1 MLIDCLQRN
10 DLDLKNPKHKDK
22 AFDYLT
28 SKGIFKKF
36 MPCYLQVVDL
46 DSSSRKNK
54 STLTQF
60 TKTYVDKFTYFQNA
74 WTKEPTITEEAF
86 IQRFEK
92 ELNIDFWKEDIS
104 YFEGRR
110 DMYIL
115 DIHELIQLYGRG
127 MNISTFDEATTSISM
142 YMATYIYD
150 LLYPYDEEQYGSL
163 GMIHFLKRLFK
174 PLKCMHLNVFSS
186 QFHRIFES

>member
-1 MLIDCLQRN
+1 VLIDCLQRN
-10 DLDLKNPKHKDK
+10 DLDLKNPKDKDR
-22 AFDYLT
+22 AFDFLA
-28 SKGIFKKF
+28 SRGIFKKF

-46 DSSSRKNK
+46 DSSRKNK
-54 STLTQF
+54 STLDQF
-60 TKTYVDKFTYFQNA
+60 TQTYVNKFTSFQDA
-74 WTKEPTITEEAF
+74 WTKEPTLTEEAF
-86 IQRFEK
+86 IQHFEK

-127 MNISTFDEATTSISM
+127 MQISTFYEATTSISK

-150 LLYPYDEEQYGSL
+150 LLYPFDEEEYGSL

-186 QFHRIFES
+186 EIHRISES

>member
-22 AFDYLT
+22 AFDLLA

-46 DSSSRKNK
+46 NSSRKNK
-54 STLTQF
+54 STLDQF
-60 TKTYVDKFTYFQNA
+60 TQTYVNKFAFFQDA
-74 WTKEPTITEEAF
+74 WTKEPTLTEEAF
-86 IQRFEK
+86 IQNFEK

-127 MNISTFDEATTSISM
+127 MQISTFYEATTSISK

-150 LLYPYDEEQYGSL
+150 LLYPFDEEEYGSL

-174 PLKCMHLNVFSS
+174 SIKCMHLNVFSS
-186 QFHRIFES
+186 EIHRIFES